1 MHVTRRG
8 AVIVAALVALVAVGV
23 PAADAAPSHRPPP
36 RVVEHVIDRPAVGV
50 TAVPVI
56 LSGAVGCTQAAAV
69 LNVRALTPTSPSFWD
84 WAVIPPKVGVRSWQ
98 AGGWRDVPSTST
110 DSGLLA
116 RTAYSYR
123 WQAYVTTAGHRVYG
137 PAWTL
142 PGDTCFGWV
151 DDVASST
158 SSTTVGRVAR

>member
-8 AVIVAALVALVAVGV
+8 AVIVAALAALVAVGV
-23 PAADAAPSHRPPP
+23 PAADAAPSHRPVP

-56 LSGAVGCTQAAAV
+56 RSGAVGCTQAAAV
-69 LNVRALTPTSPSFWD
+69 LAVGVLAPTSPTSWD
-84 WAVIPPKVGVRSWQ
+84 WTPRPVGVQSWQ
-98 AGGWRDVPSTST
+98 AGGWRDVPSAVT

-142 PGDTCFGWV
+142 PGDTCSDWV
-151 DDVASST
+151 DDVAST
-158 SSTTVGRVAR
+158 ASTTTARRVAR